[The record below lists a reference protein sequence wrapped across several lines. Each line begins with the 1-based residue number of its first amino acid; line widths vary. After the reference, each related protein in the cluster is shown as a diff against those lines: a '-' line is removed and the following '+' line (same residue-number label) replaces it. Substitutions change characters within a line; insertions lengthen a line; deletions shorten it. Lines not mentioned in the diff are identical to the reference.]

1 MKKTM
6 KTFEANNL
14 YDVFLSLS
22 SDKERKI
29 PGNIAWN
36 ILRVFRQLEVV
47 RNDFNEFYENKFK
60 SFYEENKAVETTDE
74 NRQNIIRI
82 KEEYMPEFITYMNE
96 VASTEVDIEFY
107 TISQESF
114 DRLLNTCDLTI
125 PEIQAIEKMVNV
137 EN

>member
-47 RNDFNEFYENKFK
+47 RNDLNEFYENKFK
-60 SFYEENKAVETTDE
+60 AFYDEGKAIEATEENG
-74 NRQNIIRI
+74 QGIIRV
-82 KEEYMPEFITYMNE
+82 KDEYMTEFISYMNE
-96 VASTEVDIEFY
+96 IASTEVDIEFY

-125 PEIQAIEKMVNV
+125 PEIDAIEKMV
-137 EN
+137 EKE

>member
-14 YDVFLSLS
+14 YDVFFSLS
-22 SDKERKI
+22 SDKTRKI

-36 ILRVFRQLEVV
+36 ILRVFRQLEII
-47 RNDFNEFYENKFK
+47 RNDFNELYENKFK
-60 SFYEENKAVETTDE
+60 DFYEEEKAVEATDE
-74 NRQNIIRI
+74 NGQGMIRI
-82 KEEYMPEFITYMNE
+82 KDEYMPEFISYMNE

-114 DRLLNTCDLTI
+114 DKLLNTCDLTI
-125 PEIQAIEKMVNV
+125 PEIDAIEKMV
-137 EN
+137 EKE